1 MGISKEPRVMIWGV
15 SGGVGMRGCLEQGTC
30 PYWETG
36 LDVKIGHSIATVDRW
51 CSQQG
56 TPPGGLVRVRNVGTG
71 RAGTFP
77 LVLRRRSGARIG
89 YRRDGPMG
97 GCWVGVGPSGG
108 TSCTDGEPG
117 RWDRVD
123 VQVDRLQHLVEK
135 GIVRPGTSRRAGSSA
150 FLSLCGGET
159 IGSRPHQARPHRQ
172 RRRRRRPPEVSVKIF
187 ATSRRTTTLVPGDA
201 APSQRGDRDDSM
213 GFRRLVNG

>member
-1 MGISKEPRVMIWGV
+1 MVKKDTKQEQRRGLPRSSSNPGIPRQGDSEVGSLILCLAGASKKLSRKGGQPSGDIEGTARVIWGV
-15 SGGVGMRGCLEQGTC
+15 SGGVGMRGCLEEGTC

-36 LDVKIGHSIATVDRW
+36 LDVKIGHSIATVDGW

-97 GCWVGVGPSGG
+97 GCWPF
-108 TSCTDGEPG
+108 G
-117 RWDRVD
+117 RHKLHR
-123 VQVDRLQHLVEK
+123 
-135 GIVRPGTSRRAGSSA
+135 RRAWKMG
-150 FLSLCGGET
+150 
-159 IGSRPHQARPHRQ
+159 
-172 RRRRRRPPEVSVKIF
+172 
-187 ATSRRTTTLVPGDA
+187 PGQC
-201 APSQRGDRDDSM
+201 SG
-213 GFRRLVNG
+213 

>member
-15 SGGVGMRGCLEQGTC
+15 SGGVGMRGCLEEGTC

-97 GCWVGVGPSGG
+97 GCWVGVGWVLALREAQVAPTESLEDG
-108 TSCTDGEPG
+108 TGSMS
-117 RWDRVD
+117 
-123 VQVDRLQHLVEK
+123 RL
-135 GIVRPGTSRRAGSSA
+135 IASSI
-150 FLSLCGGET
+150 L
-159 IGSRPHQARPHRQ
+159 
-172 RRRRRRPPEVSVKIF
+172 
-187 ATSRRTTTLVPGDA
+187 
-201 APSQRGDRDDSM
+201 
-213 GFRRLVNG
+213 